1 MIDIVPMHYTG
12 GTMNSGLRFL
22 GSIALGAGMMY
33 FLDPN
38 RGKRRRAV
46 VRDKAVRVLHDS
58 EEALG
63 KAVRDLGH
71 RTSGLKAEAQHKLRT
86 EVVTEDAMLARLR
99 AKLGHCVSHPR
110 AIDLEF
116 NRGHVTLSGDV
127 LASELNSVLSGI
139 AGVRGVH
146 TVENRLSVHE
156 TSDIP
161 GLQGKLRNTAD
172 DTSRPLAPGPRL
184 LATIAGTL
192 LALYGVQHRNTVG
205 VTLGSVGLGLIG
217 KGMNMDLM
225 EKLGMK
231 N

>member
-1 MIDIVPMHYTG
+1 
-12 GTMNSGLRFL
+12 MNSGLRFL
-22 GSIALGAGMMY
+22 GSIALGAGLMY

-46 VRDKAVRVLHDS
+46 VRDKAVRAFHDS

-63 KAVRDLGH
+63 KAVRDLGN
-71 RTSGLKAEAQHKLRT
+71 RTSGILAEAQHKLRT

-110 AIDLEF
+110 AIDIDF

-127 LASELNSVLSGI
+127 LASELNSILSGI
-139 AGVRGVH
+139 AGVRGVQ

-161 GLQGKLRNTAD
+161 GLQGKLRTDGEAA
-172 DTSRPLAPGPRL
+172 RQLAPGPRL
-184 LATIAGTL
+184 LAAIAGTL

-217 KGMNMDLM
+217 KGMNTDLM
-225 EKLGMK
+225 AKLGMK